1 MLGCQKPFSHF
12 WPSDTLY
19 LTCKFESFLMDKTKQ
34 NELVRWLKQQSAPAR
49 RWLRLSM
56 ILGVVSGLL
65 IIAQAWLLAILLQ
78 AFIMDSLSRDTHIPT
93 FLTLIAIF
101 LLRAIVMAIRE
112 RVGYRCGMAVR
123 QQIRKVVLD
132 RLEDLGPVWVKGKPA
147 GSWATIILEQI
158 EDMQDYYARYL
169 PQMYLASIVPILILI
184 AIVPINWAAG
194 LILFITAPL
203 IPIFMALVGLGAAD
217 ANRRNFLALSRLSGN
232 FLDRLRGLDTLR
244 LFHRGDAEVS
254 QITEATEDFR
264 KRTMEV
270 LRMAFLS
277 SGVLEFFTAV
287 SIAVVAVYFGFSY
300 LGELNFGSY
309 GLGVTLFAGFLA
321 LILAPEFFQPLRD
334 LGTYYHAKAQ
344 AVGAAESLVEFL
356 DAKGEKP
363 QYAGNKTLD
372 SDSAIEITAHELEI
386 LSHQG
391 VKLAGPLNFTIN
403 PNQRI
408 AIVGQSGAGKSSLLN
423 VLLGFLPYRGS
434 LKINGIELTEL
445 APEQWR
451 KCVSWVGQNPNLP
464 EQTLLDNIRLSQP
477 DASDAQIHLA
487 IEKAYVNEFVDSL
500 PDGLNTVI
508 GDSAARL
515 SVGQAQR
522 VAVARALLSP
532 CQFLLLDEP
541 AASLDSHSEQRVM
554 TALNEASLQQT
565 TLLVTHL
572 LEETIDYSEIWVM
585 EKGKIIETGNYET
598 LSHQQGAFARLLAH
612 RKEEL

>member
-1 MLGCQKPFSHF
+1 
-12 WPSDTLY
+12 
-19 LTCKFESFLMDKTKQ
+19 MDKTKQ

-49 RWLRLSM
+49 RWLRLSLY
-56 ILGVVSGLL
+56 LGVISGLL
-65 IIAQAWLLAILLQ
+65 IIAQAWILATLLQ
-78 AFIMDSLSRDTHIPT
+78 AFIMDNLNRDTQIT
-93 FLTLIAIF
+93 AFLILIGVFI
-101 LLRAIVMAIRE
+101 LRAIVMAIRE

-123 QQIRKVVLD
+123 QQIRHVVLNK
-132 RLEDLGPVWVKGKPA
+132 LETLGPVWVKGKPA

-169 PQMYLASIVPILILI
+169 PQMYLASIIPLLILI
-184 AIVPINWAAG
+184 AIIPINWAAG
-194 LILFITAPL
+194 LILFFTAPL
-203 IPIFMALVGLGAAD
+203 IPLFMALVGLGAAD
-217 ANRRNFLALSRLSGN
+217 ANRRNFLALGRLSGN

-244 LFHRGDAEVS
+244 LFNRGDAEVK

-264 KRTMEV
+264 KRTLEV

-300 LGELNFGSY
+300 LGELNFGDY
-309 GLGVTLFAGFLA
+309 GFGVTLFSGFLA

-344 AVGAAESLVEFL
+344 AVGAAESLVEFVE
-356 DAKGEKP
+356 AKGEQP
-363 QYAGNKTLD
+363 QPIGDKQLNTHAG
-372 SDSAIEITAHELEI
+372 IEITASELEI

-391 VKLAGPLNFTIN
+391 VILAGPLNFTIA

-423 VLLGFLPYRGS
+423 ALLGFLPYRGS
-434 LKINGIELTEL
+434 LKINGIELTQL
-445 APEQWR
+445 SPQSWR
-451 KCVSWVGQNPNLP
+451 QCLSWVGQNPHLP
-464 EQTLLDNIRLSQP
+464 EQTLLDNIRLSAP
-477 DASDAQIHLA
+477 NASQADIDEA
-487 IEKAYVNEFVDSL
+487 IEKAYVSDFINIL

-508 GDSAARL
+508 GDNAARL

-522 VAVARALLSP
+522 IAVARALLTP
-532 CQFLLLDEP
+532 CQCLLLDEP

-554 TALNEASLQQT
+554 QALNQASLQQT
-565 TLLVTHL
+565 TLLITHL
-572 LEETIDYSEIWVM
+572 LEETVEYDQIWVM
-585 EKGKIIETGNYET
+585 EKGKIIETGNYHS